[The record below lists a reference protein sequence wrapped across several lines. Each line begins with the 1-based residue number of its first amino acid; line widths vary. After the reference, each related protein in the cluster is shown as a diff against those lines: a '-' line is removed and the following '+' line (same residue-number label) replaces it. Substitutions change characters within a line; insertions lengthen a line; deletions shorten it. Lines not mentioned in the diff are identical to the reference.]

1 MNNFY
6 YENWYLFY
14 MDNNILNTLKKK
26 NNENK
31 KKSINQII
39 ERINNFY

>member
-1 MNNFY
+1 MYNFY

-14 MDNNILNTLKKK
+14 LDNNILNILKK

-31 KKSINQII
+31 KKPINQII